1 MKALVLVA
9 HPDDCVI
16 FASAY
21 MDAHPEYEWHIVYLT
36 CWRFHKRGREM
47 SKYWNKRGVKT
58 RYLGFK
64 DHGRDLG
71 LNGLHTWPESEAL
84 RAIRRAAIGYD
95 FILTHN
101 AEGEYGHPHHRV
113 IHKAVKDFNVPKVYF
128 SLNKNDLALP
138 TNISLEELPRHTE
151 SILIHAKDGVSY
163 YKEVL
168 NEKENYSS
176 TKELFG
182 KVSFVSQSWES

>member
-36 CWRFHKRGREM
+36 HWRFHKRGREM
-47 SKYWNKRGVKT
+47 SKYWKKRGVKT

-71 LNGLHTWPESEAL
+71 LKGLHTWTETE
-84 RAIRRAAIGYD
+84 AIRVIRRNAIGYD

-101 AEGEYGHPHHRV
+101 AEGEYGHPHHQV
-113 IHKAVKDFNVPKVYF
+113 IHKAVKDFNVSKVYF
-128 SLNKNDLALP
+128 SLGPEYLAEGFNWLKESYRLNR
-138 TNISLEELPRHTE
+138 TNPEVLEEIGAFFERKNKSGALHSREPFAAHGC
-151 SILIHAKDGVSY
+151 A
-163 YKEVL
+163 
-168 NEKENYSS
+168 
-176 TKELFG
+176 
-182 KVSFVSQSWES
+182 